1 MSGYLGSGYGSHG
14 ALVPAGGESPI
25 ALAAATADNERG
37 DIRFGLIIA
46 GLFFVLFLGWAAFAP
61 LDSAAYANGQLVVS
75 GQRQSVQH
83 RDGGVVS
90 TINVAEG
97 RRVKKGDLLIELS
110 GAEVRA
116 QERALAAQMINLQA
130 QRARLEAELDGSSSI
145 RWPAEFNQATGAKR
159 AEVDEAIRVQSN
171 EFRARRS
178 LLVAQSSVLGQQSA
192 QANESAVGY
201 SSQMTSSAEQER
213 LIEEELE
220 SLRTVAAKGFV
231 SQSRIRALERAKADL
246 QGQRGH
252 YQASVA
258 EARSQA
264 GGGRLRQIEA
274 EKTYRERASSE
285 LREVEFS
292 LGELTPKYLAARD
305 QLERLRIRAPAS
317 GTVIGLSIFTVGGVI
332 APGQK
337 LMDIVPDKA
346 DLVVGARVSIDDADD
361 LRIGPQ
367 AQVRFL
373 GLHERGMPIIFGRL
387 TRLSADT
394 MVDEK
399 SGQPYYTAEV
409 RVPADELEKV
419 KAMRGRDF
427 ELRAGAPVAV
437 LIPLKKR
444 TALQY
449 AFEPLSETMW
459 KSFREH

>member
-1 MSGYLGSGYGSHG
+1 MTALLGGGYRSS
-14 ALVPAGGESPI
+14 LVPYDGQDMGDAPAIDDTRS
-25 ALAAATADNERG
+25 
-37 DIRFGLIIA
+37 DIRFGMIVA
-46 GLFFVLFLGWAAFAP
+46 GLFFVLFLGWAALAP
-61 LDSAAYANGQLVVS
+61 MDSAAYANGQLVVS

-90 TINVAEG
+90 VINVAEG

-130 QRARLEAELDGSSSI
+130 QRARLEAELEGSSSI

-192 QANESAVGY
+192 QANESATGY
-201 SSQMTSSAEQER
+201 GAQMASSAEQER
-213 LIEEELE
+213 LIQQEID
-220 SLRTVAAKGFV
+220 SLKEVAAKGFV
-231 SQSRIRALERAKADL
+231 SQTRIRALERAKADL

-252 YQASVA
+252 YQASIA
-258 EARSQA
+258 ESRSAA

-292 LGELTPKYLAARD
+292 LGELTPKYLAASD

-361 LRIGPQ
+361 LRIGQ
-367 AQVRFL
+367 KAQVRFI
-373 GLHERGMPIIFGRL
+373 GLHERNMPIVFGQL

-394 MVDEK
+394 LSDEK
-399 SGQPYYTAEV
+399 TGVPFYTAEV
-409 RVPADELEKV
+409 RVPGDQMNQI
-419 KAMRGRDF
+419 KAVRGGEF
-427 ELRAGAPVAV
+427 EFRAGAPVAV

-449 AFEPLSETMW
+449 FFEPLSETMW
-459 KSFREH
+459 KAFREH